1 MPLPKGAPFAKW
13 WSSMSEVNQADAQT
27 PAAETRD
34 KYRRFLPIATRWSD
48 NDIYGHL
55 NNVVYY
61 EFFDTAV
68 NDFLIYE
75 GKLDIHQSP
84 SIAVV
89 VETHCQYRRSISFP
103 DLVEAGLR
111 VARVGSTS
119 VRFEIG
125 IFRRGEAEVSA
136 WGHFV
141 HVFIDRVTRRP
152 VPIPK
157 GVRAA
162 LSKLVVEAPKA

>member
-1 MPLPKGAPFAKW
+1 MTDKIEGEPI
-13 WSSMSEVNQADAQT
+13 
-27 PAAETRD
+27 ETRD
-34 KYRRFLPIATRWSD
+34 RYRKFLSIPTRWSD
-48 NDIYGHL
+48 NDVYGHL

-61 EFFDTAV
+61 ELFDTTV

-75 GKLDIHQSP
+75 GKLDIAGGKE
-84 SIAVV
+84 IGVV
-89 VETHCQYRRSISFP
+89 VESGCRFRRSISFP
-103 DLVEAGLR
+103 DHVDCGLR
-111 VARVGSTS
+111 VGRVGSTS

-125 IFRRGEAEVSA
+125 VFRRGEKDVSA

-157 GVRAA
+157 SIRDA
-162 LSKLVVEAPKA
+162 LSKLVVHDE

>member
-1 MPLPKGAPFAKW
+1 MTDQEAI
-13 WSSMSEVNQADAQT
+13 
-27 PAAETRD
+27 ETRD
-34 KYRRFLPIATRWSD
+34 QYRRFLPVPTRWSD

-61 EFFDTAV
+61 EFFDTIV

-75 GKLDIHQSP
+75 GKLDIHASP
-84 SIAVV
+84 TIAVV
-89 VETHCQYRRSISFP
+89 VETQCRYRRSISFP
-103 DLVEAGLR
+103 DLVECGLR
-111 VARVGSTS
+111 VARVGSSS

-125 IFRRGEAEVSA
+125 VFRRGETEVSA

-157 GVRAA
+157 EVRAA
-162 LSKLVVEAPKA
+162 LAKLVMSE